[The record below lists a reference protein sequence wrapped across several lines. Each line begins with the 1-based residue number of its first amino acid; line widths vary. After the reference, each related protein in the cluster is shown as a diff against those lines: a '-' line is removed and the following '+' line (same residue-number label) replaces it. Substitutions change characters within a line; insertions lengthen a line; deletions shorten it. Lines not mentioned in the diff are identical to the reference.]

1 MENEALSV
9 NLLPVAIVGIATEF
23 PSGKHSEK
31 NLSHQEFFQFL
42 LKKLD
47 AYEQIPSDRFN
58 VASWKGD
65 GQGQIITG
73 VGAFL
78 KNLSYFDP
86 VEFGI
91 TAQDAKTMAVA
102 TRKLLELSFLAFID
116 SGIVYRGCNV
126 GCFMSGVAATIEAM
140 AESDEFEATG
150 SFAGGPSMIANRV
163 SYHLDLRG
171 PSIST
176 DSACSSTLT
185 ALHLA
190 VQSLRAGECESAVIG
205 GCQVNHRLI
214 DWIGYSQGAVL
225 APDGKCKPFDAS
237 ANGFSRAEGAAC
249 VVVKLLDHAIKDGDH
264 IYGTILGTGINSSG
278 SVAPVSAP
286 VAAGQIG
293 AMERAYQGLRRHPS
307 EVDFV
312 ETHATGTAAGDP
324 LEANWVGKKFGR
336 EKELLIGSV
345 KGNTGHLEI
354 TSFLASLSKVCSMF
368 QHGVIPPNVNFTTL
382 NPAIKWKEY
391 NMRVPEDITPLS
403 RHNSGERPLVSICSS
418 GIGGTN
424 GHAVIE
430 GPPPV
435 VPRVSKAAESPVL
448 LIAGGLSPRSASVL
462 TEDLK
467 SLATNH
473 PQDLSAMS
481 TVYARRSRSMTW
493 RSFSIYLPDG
503 TTHVPFAQPVLIPR
517 EKTSLVFI
525 LPGQGD
531 TSSTRLN
538 PSFAYLTQLHRSTT
552 LSECVFCSFVAQNPE
567 FDTLSTV
574 GRQLFAT
581 YSVFR
586 ETILL
591 MDKIH
596 ERLAGYSLITK
607 TGLFDNVEFSPQMAT
622 VWPVSITLPA
632 LAMVQIAL
640 IDLLRSVGI
649 GPDAVVGH
657 SAGETV
663 MMYASGACSK
673 EMAMEIAIVRGNVML
688 LTTKGAMA
696 ALSCTPAEAQD
707 IIEQVA
713 GSSPTGK
720 VELACYNDK
729 NSITLSG
736 LDDFVDQAITL
747 AEEKGFLARKLHTSV
762 PVHSSLME
770 SCNTKF
776 TEDIEAV
783 FARYPGAHIPTIP
796 TFSALTGSS
805 WESSFDANYIWQ
817 GTRQPVQFVNAIS
830 AIAEKF
836 PAPNFVEISP
846 HPVLSAY
853 VSNLCPLSTIICPMK
868 RTKIVK
874 PHDEAV
880 EFLKAIGHVAVMGH
894 RSIDLSALNGNLF
907 SSIQLPL
914 PEYPFAR
921 KHVPI
926 YPESS
931 AMVARQLA
939 SGLGSGQLLAKP
951 GIRLGVHTHRDLAG
965 HVIRGEPIMPAAG
978 FLEMAFELGAR
989 VLRNVQFRSIM
1000 PLPSAHPLHVEVE
1013 TRGCHWKISS
1023 RLPDRY
1029 DVSYKQS
1036 NRLHADGLMSCQ
1048 MPEEDSDPID
1058 LESIRARCKPF
1069 SLSKFYET
1077 LSYFAQYGP
1086 IFRRITCCYK
1096 GREEALVE
1104 VRAADTD
1111 LHQIGGY
1118 VFHPV
1123 VLDACFHIM
1132 IHPALTGH
1140 ADRNVYYLPSKM
1152 QHVTLHEA
1160 HSSLPFLS
1168 SVFAH
1173 AVFRRWRPDGLL
1185 YDLSIIAP
1193 NGQPIC
1199 TLHGIELARH
1209 FISIIPPELVA
1220 RYDITYNLTEQS
1232 ITRPQCGANSVIASD
1247 SIILDF
1253 KLGKEMKLKEQLQAV
1268 DVDGLSRVWIIAD
1281 PGLDTAGAR
1290 GFSRCLRKEL
1300 LHVDVRLV
1308 TLATIWSGEERNIII
1323 NELAAMEN
1331 IETEIYIEEQL
1342 SILVPRFVPL
1352 LAPVPDTFDPTLY
1365 WVLEDIGVSHPPL
1378 PTLAAH
1384 EVLVHVFSSSP
1395 TEANL
1400 FGFVGN
1406 VTDPGTTALIKGTV
1420 VLGITSG
1427 PLTNVACVH
1436 EGYLALLDDIKCNG
1450 DGLASLAIPM
1460 LIATTA
1466 LGSGA
1471 LAHPERLHNR
1481 RILVIND
1488 NNPTTLALLWML
1500 SALGIQAS
1508 SISSDMKLTKLSLLS
1523 NTDIVISGLLEDDM
1537 ILMQNMLAP
1546 MSKVYFWRDHANG
1559 LQQAMCNDP
1568 WSIGETFRMLLGRLP
1583 RTTPDIHALSLD
1595 PVKRLP
1601 AVVSVVSK
1609 ALFNPEKVYVLI
1621 GGIGSFGLYCAM
1633 WMHENGA
1640 RKIVLTSRSGQVKE
1654 DNQMA
1659 LRILLYLE
1667 TLSDLQLELKSCD
1680 GSSVSDTCMLFENI
1694 AKSETEIGGV
1704 MLMATILAD
1713 RPFTGHT
1720 EEAYFSVFPSKT
1732 GSFKALKAAYP
1743 IEKLDFLI
1751 SLSSFMT
1758 IGNAGQTN
1766 YASANTVLDELLRP
1780 YKNAFSILPP
1790 AIVDT
1795 SIFSKGQTQKSM
1807 AHLTSWALSN
1817 QQVCRCIGEGIRMLH
1832 TQEFGSYIPELD
1844 WHLVQQGFGYSSLY
1858 NHLLPSPDQGR
1869 VDESDSAKDQNE
1881 RIRALVLQLLDVEPQ
1896 DFSPEVP
1903 FTAYG
1908 LDSLSAGQLAFALRP
1923 YITMTQ
1929 VQLLADV
1936 NLVDVMKRINAQQNV
1951 ECIDGQ

>member
-9 NLLPVAIVGIATEF
+9 NLLPVAIIGIATEF

-42 LKKLD
+42 LQKLD

-58 VASWKGD
+58 IASWKGD
-65 GQGQIITG
+65 GQGQIIAG

-91 TAQDAKTMAVA
+91 TAQDAKSMAAA
-102 TRKLLELSFLAFID
+102 TRKLLELSFLAFLD
-116 SGIVYRGCNV
+116 SGIVYRGCSV
-126 GCFMSGVAATIEAM
+126 GCFMSGVAAAIEAM

-171 PSIST
+171 PSIYT

-205 GCQVNHRLI
+205 GCQVNHRFI

-249 VVVKLLDHAIKDGDH
+249 IVVKLLDQAIKDGDH
-264 IYGTILGTGINSSG
+264 IYGTILGTGINSNG
-278 SVAPVSAP
+278 SAAPVSAP
-286 VAAGQIG
+286 VAAGQIV
-293 AMERAYQGLRRHPS
+293 AMERAYLGLRRHPS

-354 TSFLASLSKVCSMF
+354 TSFLASLSKVCSIF
-368 QHGVIPPNVNFTTL
+368 QHGVIPPNVNLTML

-403 RHNSGERPLVSICSS
+403 RHNSDERPLVSICSS

-435 VPRVSKAAESPVL
+435 APQVSKVAESPVL
-448 LIAGGLSPRSASVL
+448 LIAGGLSPRSTSVL
-462 TEDLK
+462 AEDLK
-467 SLATNH
+467 NLATKH

-503 TTHVPFAQPVLIPR
+503 TTHVPFAQPVLVPR
-517 EKTSLVFI
+517 KNTLVFI
-525 LPGQGD
+525 LSGQG
-531 TSSTRLN
+531 
-538 PSFAYLTQLHRSTT
+538 PQHFQM
-552 LSECVFCSFVAQNPE
+552 
-567 FDTLSTV
+567 
-574 GRQLFAT
+574 GRQLFAA

-586 ETILL
+586 ENILL
-591 MDKIH
+591 MDRIH
-596 ERLAGYSLITK
+596 ERLTGYSLITK
-607 TGLFDNVEFSPQMAT
+607 TGLFDNVEISPQMAT

-640 IDLLRSVGI
+640 IDLLRSVGV

-713 GSSPTGK
+713 GSNSTGK

-747 AEEKGFLARKLHTSV
+747 AEEKGFLARKLRTSV

-776 TEDIEAV
+776 AEDVEAV
-783 FARYPGAHIPTIP
+783 FARYPGAHIPAIP
-796 TFSALTGSS
+796 TFSALTGSL
-805 WESSFDANYIWQ
+805 WESSFDADYIWQ

-836 PAPNFVEISP
+836 PAPHFVEISP

-853 VSNLCPLSTIICPMK
+853 VSNMCPLSTIICPMK
-868 RTKIVK
+868 RARIVK
-874 PHDEAV
+874 SNDEV
-880 EFLKAIGHVAVMGH
+880 VDFLKAIGHVAVMGH
-894 RSIDLSALNGNLF
+894 RSIDLSALNGNFF
-907 SSIQLPL
+907 SNIQLPL

-921 KHVPI
+921 KHIPI

-931 AMVARQLA
+931 SMVARQLA
-939 SGLGSGQLLAKP
+939 SGLGSGRLLAKP
-951 GIRLGVHTHRDLAG
+951 GIRLGIHTHRDLAG

-989 VLRNVQFRSIM
+989 VLRNVQFRSMM

-1013 TRGCHWKISS
+1013 TRGCHWKVSS

-1036 NRLHADGLMSCQ
+1036 NRLHADGLMSCD
-1048 MPEEDSDPID
+1048 MPEEDSGPIG
-1058 LESIRARCKPF
+1058 LESVRARCQPF

-1123 VLDACFHIM
+1123 VLDACFHVM
-1132 IHPALTGH
+1132 IHPALTGN

-1152 QHVTLHEA
+1152 QRVALHEA
-1160 HSSLPFLS
+1160 HSSLPSLS

-1185 YDLSIIAP
+1185 FDLFIIAP

-1199 TLHGIELARH
+1199 TIHGLELARH
-1209 FISIIPPELVA
+1209 FISIVPPELVA
-1220 RYDITYNLTEQS
+1220 RYDITYNLTGQS
-1232 ITRPQCGANSVIASD
+1232 ITRPQCGANLVVASD

-1268 DVDGLSRVWIIAD
+1268 DVDGLSRVWIIAN

-1365 WVLEDIGVSHPPL
+1365 WVLEDTGVSHPPL
-1378 PTLAAH
+1378 PTLAVH

-1406 VTDPGTTALIKGTV
+1406 VTDPGTTTLITGTV
-1420 VLGITSG
+1420 VLGIASG
-1427 PLTNVACVH
+1427 PLTNVARVH
-1436 EGYLALLDDIKCNG
+1436 EGHLAVLDNIECNG
-1450 DGLASLAIPM
+1450 DGLAILAIPM
-1460 LIATTA
+1460 LIATMA

-1471 LAHPERLHNR
+1471 LAHPERLHDR
-1481 RILVIND
+1481 RILVTND
-1488 NNPTTLALLWML
+1488 DNPTTLALLWIF
-1500 SALGIQAS
+1500 SALGIHAS
-1508 SISSDMKLTKLSLLS
+1508 SIGSDITLTNLSLLS
-1523 NTDIVISGLLEDDM
+1523 NTDIVVSGLLEDDA
-1537 ILMQNMLAP
+1537 ILMQNLLAP
-1546 MSKVYFWRDHANG
+1546 MSKVYFWRDNANG

-1568 WSIGETFRMLLGRLP
+1568 WSIGETLTMLLGRLP
-1583 RTTPDIHALSLD
+1583 RITPDIHALSLD

-1601 AVVSVVSK
+1601 SVVSVVSK
-1609 ALFNPEKVYVLI
+1609 ALFNPEKVYVLL
-1621 GGIGSFGLYCAM
+1621 GGVGSFGLYCAM

-1640 RKIVLTSRSGQVKE
+1640 RKIVLTSRSGQLKE
-1654 DNQMA
+1654 ENQMA
-1659 LRILLYLE
+1659 LRILSYLE
-1667 TLSDLQLELKSCD
+1667 TLSDLRLELNSCD
-1680 GSSVSDTCMLFENI
+1680 GSSISDTCMLFENI

-1713 RPFTGHT
+1713 RPFIGHT
-1720 EEAYFSVFPSKT
+1720 EETYFSVFPSKT
-1732 GSFKALKAAYP
+1732 GSFKGLKAAHP

-1751 SLSSFMT
+1751 SLSSFVT

-1766 YASANTVLDELLRP
+1766 YASANTILDELLRP
-1780 YKNAFSILPP
+1780 YKNAFSILSP

-1795 SIFSKGQTQKSM
+1795 AIFSKGQTQKNM
-1807 AHLTSWALSN
+1807 AHLTSWAMSS
-1817 QQVCRCIGEGIRMLH
+1817 QQVCRCIGEGIRMLR

-1844 WHLVQQGFGYSSLY
+1844 WHLVQRDFGCSLLY
-1858 NHLLPSPDQGR
+1858 NHLLPSPDHGY
-1869 VDESDSAKDQNE
+1869 VDDSAKDKNE
-1881 RIRALVLQLLDVEPQ
+1881 KIRALVLQILDVEPQ

-1903 FTAYG
+1903 FIAYG

-1923 YITMTQ
+1923 YITITQ

-1936 NLVDVMKRINAQQNV
+1936 NLVDVMERINAQQNV
-1951 ECIDGQ
+1951 ECIDSQQDLDF